1 MCESNWHKKEKCRD
15 CRGLIMRFSQLTE
28 RVAGEGAAA
37 WDLHVEALTQKRA
50 GKDVI
55 ILSIGDPD
63 LDTPKEITEEA
74 VRLLRAGDTHYAD
87 ILGLPRARQAVA
99 AQHSRTTGQAATV
112 DNVAIM
118 SGCQS
123 GLFAVAMTILDPGDE
138 AIVLEPMYVT
148 YEATIQASGAKLV
161 RVPLKAANNFRLDIN
176 DLAKAITPK
185 TRAIFFATP
194 SNPTGVAFNRAELEG
209 IAALAKK
216 HDLWVVADEVYS
228 TLIFD
233 GAHVSICGLDGM
245 AERTATVSSLSK
257 SHAMTGWRFGWVV
270 GPKALIDHCGNLGLA
285 NLYGLPPFIQNASA
299 MALEHEVPE
308 VAEMR
313 EIYRHRR
320 DMAVQALSQ
329 LPGIVCRSPAAGM
342 FMLAD
347 VRGTGMSGHEYSWAL
362 FRATGVA
369 TLDATAFGP
378 SAEGHIRISFAIDEI
393 SLTEACRRI
402 ADFTRQLMEKV
413 A

>member
-1 MCESNWHKKEKCRD
+1 
-15 CRGLIMRFSQLTE
+15 MRYSQLTD

-63 LDTPKEITEEA
+63 LDTPKAITEEA
-74 VRLLRAGDTHYAD
+74 VRLLRNGDTHYAD
-87 ILGLPRARQAVA
+87 ILGLPRAREAVA
-99 AQHSRTTGQAATV
+99 KHHARTTGQAVTS

-161 RVPLKAANNFRLDIN
+161 RVPLKAANNFHLDIS

-185 TRAIFFATP
+185 TKAIFFATP
-194 SNPTGVAFNRAELEG
+194 SNPTGVVLSREELQG
-209 IAALAKK
+209 IADLARQ
-216 HDLWVVADEVYS
+216 HDLWVVSDEVYS
-228 TLIFD
+228 TLVFE
-233 GAHVSICGLDGM
+233 GEHVSICGLAGM

-257 SHAMTGWRFGWVV
+257 SHAMTGWRFGWVA
-270 GPKALIDHCGNLGLA
+270 GPGELIQHVGNLGLA
-285 NLYGLPPFIQNASA
+285 NLYGLPPFVQNASA
-299 MALEHEVPE
+299 MALEMNIPE

-320 DMAVQALSQ
+320 DLAVKALGQ
-329 LPGIVCRSPAAGM
+329 LPGLVCRSPAAGM

-347 VRGTGMSGHEYSWAL
+347 VRGTGMTGQEFSWAL
-362 FRATGVA
+362 FKATGVA

-378 SAEGHIRISFAIDEI
+378 SAEGHVRISFAIDEL
-393 SLTEACRRI
+393 SLAEACRRI
-402 ADFTRQLMEKV
+402 AEFTRGRMEKV